1 MSGNLDL
8 SKLNDRQ
15 REAVLETEGPLLVL
29 AGAGSGKTRVLT
41 HRIAH
46 LMDIGAAQP
55 WQILALTFTNK
66 AAQEMRE
73 RVEKLAGESAAGMW
87 VMTFHSCCARIL
99 RMEIDR
105 IGYDKHFVIYDTSD
119 TQSLIKK
126 IIRELNLN
134 DKIFPPKMLLGKI
147 SDAKNHSV
155 DPLQFLRDSYEQ
167 QQVIDVFIRYQKE
180 LKRSNALDFDDL
192 LLKTLELFKACPDV
206 LERFRER
213 FLYILVDEYQDTNMA
228 QYQIVRYLAEPRA
241 NICVV
246 GDDDQSIYGW
256 RGADIRNIL
265 EFEKDF
271 PGAKIVRLEQNYR
284 STSQILDAGNRVIQ
298 NNRSRKDKKMWTDR
312 KGGLPLELH
321 VARDEREEAVF
332 VCGDILKSVRSGSR
346 YGDHAVLYRT
356 HAQSRVLEMYLQSY
370 SIPYRIYGGI
380 SFFQRAEVKDL
391 LAYLRLMDNPSDD
404 VSFLRAVSTPK
415 RGIGEAALGQLRA
428 VAEANDMP
436 LFATAMAGEAMLP
449 AKLAAK
455 FAPFCAVIQDIF
467 LELGVE
473 PLDKV
478 LTDLIQKIDYETYLK
493 DANQTGAEVRL
504 EIVEE
509 FVGYAH
515 QFEQELN
522 GETDH
527 ALESFLETVA
537 LFSSVDSDGSA
548 SGEDASDRVSLM
560 TLHGAKGLE
569 FPTVY
574 LVGMEQG
581 IFPSSQSRFEPDKL
595 EEERR
600 LCYVGIT
607 RAENR
612 LVFTRAKQR
621 MQYGKI
627 DAYPA
632 SDFLEEL
639 GDLLPDDEDKPR
651 KAAASTGTDW
661 AGAFR
666 ASGSTGIGLGGAGR
680 TASPA
685 GRSVT
690 TAPAKGSS
698 GLGFPGNGF
707 GTAVTPKPAETPKPK
722 AVSFVAGQ
730 RVDHRTFGKG
740 TVESLSGSG
749 TNVIVEILF
758 DSGIKKKLAA
768 AYAPITPLE
777 G

>member
-1 MSGNLDL
+1 MCYTYSMSGNMDL

-46 LMDIGAAQP
+46 LMDTGAAQP

-73 RVEKLAGESAAGMW
+73 RVEKLAGESASGMW

-99 RMEIDR
+99 RMEIDH
-105 IGYDKHFVIYDTSD
+105 IGYDKHFVIYDASD
-119 TQSLIKK
+119 TQSLIKR
-126 IIRELNLN
+126 IARELNLN
-134 DKIFPPKMLLGKI
+134 DKVFPPKMLQGKI
-147 SDAKNHSV
+147 SDAKNHSI

-167 QQVIDVFIRYQKE
+167 QQVIDVFIRYQNE
-180 LKRSNALDFDDL
+180 LQKSNALDFDDL
-192 LLKTLELFKACPDV
+192 LLKTLELFKRCPDV
-206 LERFRER
+206 LEKYRER
-213 FLYILVDEYQDTNMA
+213 FSYILVDEYQDTNMA
-228 QYQIVRYLAEPRA
+228 QYHIVRSLAEPRG

-271 PGAKIVRLEQNYR
+271 PGAKVVRLEQNYR
-284 STSQILDAGNRVIQ
+284 STSQILDAGNRIIA
-298 NNRSRKDKKMWTDR
+298 NNRDRKAKKMWTER
-312 KGGLPLELH
+312 KGGAPLELH
-321 VARDEREEAVF
+321 VARDERDEAVF
-332 VCGDILKSVRSGSR
+332 VCGDILKSVRNGAR
-346 YGDHAVLYRT
+346 YQDHAILYRT

-391 LAYLRLMDNPSDD
+391 LAYLRLMENPSDD
-404 VSFLRAVSTPK
+404 ISFLRAVGTPK
-415 RGIGEAALGQLRA
+415 RGIGEAAINQLRDIA
-428 VAEANDMP
+428 SKNDLP
-436 LFATAMAGEAMLP
+436 LFAAAMSGEGLLP
-449 AKLAAK
+449 QKLAVK
-455 FAPFCAVIQDIF
+455 FAPFCTLIQELF

-473 PLDKV
+473 PLDKI
-478 LTDLIQKIDYETYLK
+478 LRDLIQKIDYEAYLR
-493 DANQTGAEVRL
+493 DSNQTNTEVRL

-509 FVGYAH
+509 FIGYAH
-515 QFEQELN
+515 QFEQEMD

-537 LFSSVDSDGSA
+537 LFSSVDSDGTA
-548 SGEDASDRVSLM
+548 TGDETADRVSLM

-574 LVGMEQG
+574 LTGMEQG
-581 IFPSSQSRFEPDKL
+581 IFPSSQSRFEPDRL

-607 RAENR
+607 RAEDR
-612 LVFTRAKQR
+612 LVFTRAGQR

-627 DAYPA
+627 DSFPP

-639 GDLLPDDEDKPR
+639 GDLLPDDGEPSR
-651 KAAASTGTDW
+651 SSCGNGTDW
-661 AGAFR
+661 SAAFR
-666 ASGSTGIGLGGAGR
+666 ASGTAGKSTSGISGG
-680 TASPA
+680 TAFSSASRSFGTSVSSGISSKSFAAPK
-685 GRSVT
+685 SVT
-690 TAPAKGSS
+690 P
-698 GLGFPGNGF
+698 
-707 GTAVTPKPAETPKPK
+707 PKPQ
-722 AVSFVAGQ
+722 AVSFTVGQ
-730 RVDHRTFGKG
+730 RVSHKTYGAGEVR
-740 TVESLSGSG
+740 SLSGNG
-749 TNVIVEILF
+749 TNVIAEILF
-758 DSGIKKKLAA
+758 DSGVKKKFAA
-768 AYAPITPLE
+768 AYAPLTPLE